1 MSRLGGD
8 ENIFDPSRIWPAI
21 VAIAVMGVPGF
32 ARLTRGTA
40 ISIKEK
46 RSQSMDKK
54 TMVKEKER
62 YIIQSVAKALELL
75 NTLADSE
82 ASELGLVEI
91 SELMD
96 ANPSSTFRLLA
107 TLEAYNYVEQNPDN
121 RKYHLGLMCL
131 RLGNIVLD
139 QNDIREQAIPVLS
152 ALRDQFKETVH
163 LARLVDTEVVYIEKL
178 VSLLPIGIL
187 GTQPGERAP
196 AHCTALG
203 KVMLAYQSEDQVR
216 QLYADKTLTQRTP
229 HTITSIDQLIA
240 DLEKIRARGY
250 ALDCQEHDLG
260 IKCVAIPIGGHNRNI
275 IAAISIS
282 GPVERINGLIAEQD
296 LIPSLKEAGQEVSTR
311 VGAHQAP

>member
-1 MSRLGGD
+1 M
-8 ENIFDPSRIWPAI
+8 A
-21 VAIAVMGVPGF
+21 
-32 ARLTRGTA
+32 
-40 ISIKEK
+40 
-46 RSQSMDKK
+46 
-54 TMVKEKER
+54 KEKER

-96 ANPSSTFRLLA
+96 SNPSSTFRLLA
-107 TLEAYNYVEQNPDN
+107 TLETYNYVEQNPDN

-163 LARLVDTEVVYIEKL
+163 LARLLDTEVVYIEKL

-203 KVMLAYQSEDQVR
+203 KVMLAYQPQDQVR
-216 QLYADKTLTQRTP
+216 QLYADKTLSQRTP

-240 DLEKIRARGY
+240 DLGKIRARGY

-260 IKCVAIPIGGHNRNI
+260 IKCVAIPIWGHNRHV

-282 GPVERINGLIAEQD
+282 GPVERINGLIAERD
-296 LIPSLKEAGQEVSTR
+296 LIPTLKESGQEVSAR
-311 VGAHQAP
+311 VGAYQAPNPTP

>member
-1 MSRLGGD
+1 M
-8 ENIFDPSRIWPAI
+8 A
-21 VAIAVMGVPGF
+21 
-32 ARLTRGTA
+32 
-40 ISIKEK
+40 
-46 RSQSMDKK
+46 
-54 TMVKEKER
+54 KEKER

-75 NTLADSE
+75 NTLAESE
-82 ASELGLVEI
+82 ASELSLVEI
-91 SELMD
+91 SALMD
-96 ANPSSTFRLLA
+96 SNPSSTFRLLA

-163 LARLVDTEVVYIEKL
+163 LARLLDAEVVYIEKL

-203 KVMLAYQSEDQVR
+203 KVMLAYQPEAHVR
-216 QLYADKTLTQRTP
+216 QLYADEPLTRRTS
-229 HTITSIDQLIA
+229 HTITNIDTLIEE
-240 DLEKIRARGY
+240 LEKTRARGY

-260 IKCVAIPIGGHNRNI
+260 IKCVAIPIWGHNRDV

-282 GPVERINGLIAEQD
+282 GPLERVNELIAEQD
-296 LIPSLKEAGQEVSTR
+296 LIPTLKEAGKDVSTR
-311 VGAHQAP
+311 VGVYTPP